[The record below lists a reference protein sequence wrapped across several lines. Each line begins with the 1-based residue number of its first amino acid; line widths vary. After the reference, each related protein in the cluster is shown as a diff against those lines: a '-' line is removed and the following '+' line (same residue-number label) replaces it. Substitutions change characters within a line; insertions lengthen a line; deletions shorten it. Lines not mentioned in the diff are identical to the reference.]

1 MDISGT
7 NLQEIA
13 IIIPVVDGNG
23 TIDDAATLRT
33 VSFDG
38 EKFIAGDNNGNIYVS
53 ADGASWSGEGSTGTR
68 PLMQPLVFDG
78 TYYYGIT
85 ATAAFYANTP
95 GTTGTGNLRYSTDL
109 TTWTATTNG
118 NSIIGANAFA
128 TIAYNGGT
136 GGAQYQATAY
146 NSSTGNIVTQIAGA
160 GGAQTG
166 WQAGIQG
173 PGFSGGPR
181 LNLFGANRWMIFADD
196 LGSGGGGSGFGYDTR
211 IYSFP
216 VANANT
222 NIGDN
227 LNVNEVYNGPA
238 FQDYYVSAAYGNGIF
253 MATPLRSGGITANA
267 VLTSTD
273 AITWTT
279 SNVASWPTN
288 VNATTSLVYS
298 NNTQTWAM
306 LVRQSPS
313 GLFNGIWVSNNN
325 GNTWSNIAPAGNNT
339 QWWNLAY
346 GSGKFVAVGANGAV
360 FTASGY

>member
-1 MDISGT
+1 MDISGV
-7 NLQEIA
+7 NLQNIQIVIPPA
-13 IIIPVVDGNG
+13 IDPGITSSSI
-23 TIDDAATLRT
+23 LRT

-38 EKFIAGDNNGNIYVS
+38 SRFISGDQNGNIYVS
-53 ADGASWSGEGSTGTR
+53 ADGNSWTTGGSTGTK

-95 GTTGTGNLRYSTDL
+95 GTTGIGNLRYSTDL

-118 NSIIGANAFA
+118 NSVIGANAFA

-136 GGAQYQATAY
+136 GNAQYQATAY
-146 NSSTGNIVTQIAGA
+146 DSNTGNIATQIAGA
-160 GGAQTG
+160 NGAQAG

-173 PGFSGGPR
+173 ASSTGGPR

-196 LGSGGGGSGFGYDTR
+196 LGSGGGGSGYGYDTR

-216 VANANT
+216 VAAANT
-222 NIGDN
+222 NIGNN
-227 LNVNEVYNGPA
+227 LSTTEVYNGAA
-238 FQDYYVSAAYGNGIF
+238 FQNYYVSAAYGNGIF
-253 MATPLRSGGITANA
+253 MATPLRSGGIAANT

-273 AITWTT
+273 AITWTA

-306 LVRQSPS
+306 LVRASQGGTWS
-313 GLFNGIWVSNNN
+313 GIWTSNNN

-346 GSGKFVAVGANGAV
+346 GAGKFVAVGANGAV

>member
-1 MDISGT
+1 MDISGV
-7 NLQEIA
+7 NLQSIQ
-13 IIIPVVDGNG
+13 IVIPPASGG
-23 TIDDAATLRT
+23 ITSSSILRT

-38 EKFIAGDNNGNIYVS
+38 SRFISGDQNGNIYVS
-53 ADGASWSGEGSTGTR
+53 ADGNSWTTGGSTGTK

-118 NSIIGANAFA
+118 NSVIGANRFA

-136 GGAQYQATAY
+136 GNAQYQATAY
-146 NSSTGNIVTQIAGA
+146 DSNTGNIVTQIAGA

-173 PGFSGGPR
+173 LGVAGGPR

-196 LGSGGGGSGFGYDTR
+196 LGSGGGGSGLGYDTR

>member
-1 MDISGT
+1 MDISGV
-7 NLQEIA
+7 NLQNIQ
-13 IIIPVVDGNG
+13 IDIPPASGG
-23 TIDDAATLRT
+23 ITSSSILRT

-38 EKFIAGDNNGNIYVS
+38 SRFISGDQNGNIYVS
-53 ADGASWSGEGSTGTR
+53 ADGTSWTRGGSTGTN

-85 ATAAFYANTP
+85 VTAAPYANNP
-95 GTTGTGNLRYSTDL
+95 GTTGFGNLRYSTDL

-118 NSIIGANAFA
+118 NSIIGANRFA

-136 GGAQYQATAY
+136 GGAQYQATAF
-146 NSSTGNIVTQIAGA
+146 NSSSSNIVTQIAGA

-173 PGFSGGPR
+173 ASGSGGPR
-181 LNLFGANRWMIFADD
+181 LNIFGANRWAIFTDD
-196 LGSGGGGSGFGYDTR
+196 LGSGGGSSGLSYDTR

-216 VANANT
+216 VADANT
-222 NIGDN
+222 NIGNN
-227 LNVNEVYNGPA
+227 LETAEVYNGPA
-238 FQDYYVSAAYGNGIF
+238 FQNYYVSAAYGNGIF
-253 MATPLRSGGITANA
+253 MATPLVSGGIAANT

-273 AITWTT
+273 AITWTA

-306 LVRQSPS
+306 LVRATQNGTWS
-313 GLFNGIWVSNNN
+313 GIWTSNNN

-339 QWWNLAY
+339 QWWSLAY